1 MLANWLCILQ
11 NKQNKK
17 RGGGEGGD
25 TCIWQYHSALE
36 LIWETEINKKNKSG
50 MRAKRWMKELRT
62 VLLNICVNT
71 LTEYR
76 FVHMD
81 SLAVRD
87 RSGSYM
93 IKEHV

>member
-1 MLANWLCILQ
+1 
-11 NKQNKK
+11 
-17 RGGGEGGD
+17 
-25 TCIWQYHSALE
+25 
-36 LIWETEINKKNKSG
+36 
-50 MRAKRWMKELRT
+50 MKELRT
-62 VLLNICVNT
+62 ALLNICVNT

-81 SLAVRD
+81 NLAVRD